1 MNKVLVSLLL
11 TLGLT
16 GVAQAA
22 GDAEA
27 GQGKVAVCGACHGA
41 DGNSP
46 APNFPKLAG
55 QGERYLL
62 KQLHDI
68 KSGARPVVEMT
79 GMLDNLSE
87 QDMADIAAYFSSQK
101 MSVGAADP
109 KLVERGEALFRG
121 GKLEEGMPSC
131 IGCHSPNGAGL
142 AAAGFPH
149 LGGQH
154 AQYVAKQLTDFREG
168 NRTNDGDAMIM
179 RAIAAK
185 PDILLM
191 DEPFSALDPLAR
203 ASLQETVSLIHKKL
217 GTTIVFVTHDMNEAA
232 KLACRIGVMHQGRL
246 VQVDTPQDIQNH
258 PADDYVRSLFGAAQP
273 ENTISADKVINLY
286 RRLDADGKARV
297 REYWAQNR
305 MDV

>member
-68 KSGARPVVEMT
+68 KSGNRQVVEMT
-79 GMLDNLSE
+79 GMLDSLSD
-87 QDMADIAAYFSSQK
+87 QDLEDIAAYFSSQK

-109 KLVERGEALFRG
+109 KLVQRGEALFRG
-121 GKLEEGMPSC
+121 GKLEEGMPAC
-131 IGCHSPNGAGL
+131 TGCHSPNGAGL
-142 AAAGFPH
+142 AAAAFPH

-168 NRTNDGDAMIM
+168 NRTNDGDSMIM
-179 RAIAAK
+179 RSIAAK
-185 PDILLM
+185 LSNKDI
-191 DEPFSALDPLAR
+191 EA
-203 ASLQETVSLIHKKL
+203 VSSFI
-217 GTTIVFVTHDMNEAA
+217 
-232 KLACRIGVMHQGRL
+232 QGL
-246 VQVDTPQDIQNH
+246 H
-258 PADDYVRSLFGAAQP
+258 
-273 ENTISADKVINLY
+273 
-286 RRLDADGKARV
+286 
-297 REYWAQNR
+297 
-305 MDV
+305 

>member
-79 GMLDNLSE
+79 GMLDNLSD
-87 QDMADIAAYFSSQK
+87 QDMADISAYFASQK

-121 GKLEEGMPSC
+121 GKLEEGMPAC
-131 IGCHSPNGAGL
+131 TGCHSPDGSGL

-168 NRTNDGDAMIM
+168 DRTNDGDAMIM

-185 PDILLM
+185 LSNKDI
-191 DEPFSALDPLAR
+191 EA
-203 ASLQETVSLIHKKL
+203 VSSFI
-217 GTTIVFVTHDMNEAA
+217 
-232 KLACRIGVMHQGRL
+232 QGL
-246 VQVDTPQDIQNH
+246 H
-258 PADDYVRSLFGAAQP
+258 
-273 ENTISADKVINLY
+273 
-286 RRLDADGKARV
+286 
-297 REYWAQNR
+297 
-305 MDV
+305 